1 MNTNVHRFI
10 EHLVSRT
17 GFRNTVCCVLP
28 GNVLFEEVVGGLRT
42 VTTSVPFSLKNAAST
57 QLGRISHCCLAVH
70 LRFFLLSERI
80 CKNLRSLQPF
90 LRLCL
95 KNGQKQT
102 CDTLAAVK

>member
-1 MNTNVHRFI
+1 MT
-10 EHLVSRT
+10 SRT
-17 GFRNTVCCVLP
+17 PGCPLNSKFSGVVLQGFRNTVCCVLP

-80 CKNLRSLQPF
+80 CKNL
-90 LRLCL
+90 
-95 KNGQKQT
+95 G
-102 CDTLAAVK
+102 